1 MKNIF
6 RKHKRNNSLI
16 KLRKGDIKLNIHKTK
31 EDYNES
37 NRLYNEYVNKR
48 KMELQNII
56 SKKSVEILSSNQL
69 KIYEEFNDASNEE
82 KEKKNLIENKND
94 NKNNVKEK
102 NNSKKNNILINS
114 TKYNLRKEN
123 KNEDLLKDDNNNNNL
138 NKDINNNSDI
148 EDNNN
153 KTNSFFPMNQK
164 TINNNKKDKINNII
178 LKSFKRKKGK
188 YNISNDKEEEDDD
201 EEEQNYNPLLNI
213 KVFYEGKG
221 LSIKISKEEKFSNC
235 IKIIQKMLFP
245 FYKLTDYD
253 ILYKL
258 KVLDIKSLAEEKL
271 KNIIDEPNGLVTF
284 YLRKKIKNKIKNTKD
299 TTVLI
304 ENFPS
309 FTDLA
314 TELNNFFEKEKRESN
329 FTVNY
334 KGNVCKVSFS
344 ESEKAFSLIIYLTK
358 LKKVNPIYK
367 RLKVNMDY
375 KLNVILDIK
384 KLRQKP
390 IKLILPLIN
399 KNSSDTVKVN
409 KSIPNRKKLEIK
421 TENTL
426 SNDNYSNNNKS
437 RNNNLNNINTVQINP
452 QKRFESC
459 VSIRQNI
466 IFNSESQLFK
476 NKLKNPDYSGENN
489 IKQARNNIRNLKLDN
504 YNLISQKNTEKII
517 YNSSLSDDSDK
528 IMNKLSKIKSTNFL
542 INLNKNK
549 KKKGLK
555 NLIFKNKSNADDND
569 DKIISS

>member
-1 MKNIF
+1 
-6 RKHKRNNSLI
+6 
-16 KLRKGDIKLNIHKTK
+16 
-31 EDYNES
+31 
-37 NRLYNEYVNKR
+37 
-48 KMELQNII
+48 
-56 SKKSVEILSSNQL
+56 
-69 KIYEEFNDASNEE
+69 
-82 KEKKNLIENKND
+82 
-94 NKNNVKEK
+94 
-102 NNSKKNNILINS
+102 
-114 TKYNLRKEN
+114 
-123 KNEDLLKDDNNNNNL
+123 
-138 NKDINNNSDI
+138 
-148 EDNNN
+148 
-153 KTNSFFPMNQK
+153 
-164 TINNNKKDKINNII
+164 
-178 LKSFKRKKGK
+178 
-188 YNISNDKEEEDDD
+188 
-201 EEEQNYNPLLNI
+201 
-213 KVFYEGKG
+213 
-221 LSIKISKEEKFSNC
+221 
-235 IKIIQKMLFP
+235 MLFP
-245 FYKLTDYD
+245 FYKLADYD

-271 KNIIDEPNGLVTF
+271 KNIIDEPNSLVTF

-375 KLNVILDIK
+375 KLNVVLDIK

-399 KNSSDTVKVN
+399 KNSNDTVKVN
-409 KSIPNRKKLEIK
+409 KSIPNKKKLEIK

-426 SNDNYSNNNKS
+426 SSDNFNNNNKR
-437 RNNNLNNINTVQINP
+437 RNNNLNNLNTVQINP
-452 QKRFESC
+452 QKRFESS
-459 VSIRQNI
+459 VSIGQNI

-476 NKLKNPDYSGENN
+476 NKLKNPDYSGEKN
-489 IKQARNNIRNLKLDN
+489 IKQARNNIRNIKLDN
-504 YNLISQKNTEKII
+504 YNLISQKNNEKII

-555 NLIFKNKSNADDND
+555 NLIFKNKSNADDNN
-569 DKIISS
+569 DKII